1 MTDQEVLQA
10 VIEKAVKNGY
20 ETYWYRDGRFTFDE
34 MSGYIWDFNEGIWE
48 MIFSHRFAMAL
59 WGEEEYV
66 VCEYVSDLNGNSN
79 GNSKLPYKSASHEGV
94 YIPCY
99 QYHLQQLVLAENRI
113 EYLKQFI

>member
-1 MTDQEVLQA
+1 MTDEA
-10 VIEKAVKNGY
+10 VTESVVNKAHANGY
-20 ETYWYRDGRFTFDE
+20 KFSWDSINHMNLDVLVPQVIFD
-34 MSGYIWDFNEGIWE
+34 
-48 MIFSHRFAMAL
+48 FSFAKAL

-113 EYLKQFI
+113 EYLKQFVD